1 MAYMHYAEEPWPVD
15 RCLVMVNG
23 VGGVED
29 CPSISCR

>member
-1 MAYMHYAEEPWPVD
+1 MGYMHYAEEPWPVD
-15 RCLVMVNG
+15 HYLVEVNG